1 MLFHETTK
9 KKNKKKLS
17 NSSLNFKLST
27 FNPKT
32 CIYAR
37 FSVSLQPNLSY
48 YALNKNIMAYRIAL
62 IGYGNIGRAA
72 EQAIIAAPDMELA
85 GIYHH
90 NDSLDTIQADAVL
103 LCTPTREV
111 EKFALQLLEKGIC
124 TVDSFDIHNQIVAL
138 RKSLDAAANAHQAV
152 SVVSAGWDPGSDS
165 VVRALLLAMAPQGI
179 TYTNFGPGRSM
190 GHTVAAKAIE
200 GIKNALSMTIPLG
213 TGVHRRMVYVE
224 LEEGAS
230 AAEVEKRLLAD
241 DYFAHDETHMIVVD
255 DVEALN
261 NVAHGVNL
269 VRSGV
274 SGNTHNQRFEFNM
287 TINNPALTAQVMVS
301 CARAAVRMQQAG
313 RYGAYTMIELAPI
326 DLLPGEKE
334 QLIKQLV

>member
-1 MLFHETTK
+1 
-9 KKNKKKLS
+9 
-17 NSSLNFKLST
+17 
-27 FNPKT
+27 
-32 CIYAR
+32 
-37 FSVSLQPNLSY
+37 
-48 YALNKNIMAYRIAL
+48 MAYRIAL
-62 IGYGNIGRAA
+62 IGYGNIGRAV
-72 EQAIIAAPDMELA
+72 EQAIIAAPDMELV

-90 NDSLDTIQADAVL
+90 NDSLEAIQADAVL

-111 EKFALQLLEKGIC
+111 EKFALQFLEKGIC

-138 RKSLDAAANAHQAV
+138 RDSLGIAAQTHKAV
-152 SVVSAGWDPGSDS
+152 SVIAAGWDPGSDS

-190 GHTVAAKAIE
+190 GHTVAAKAID
-200 GIKNALSMTIPLG
+200 GIKNALSITIPLG

-224 LEEGAS
+224 LEEGAD
-230 AAEVEKRLLAD
+230 AAVVEQKLLAD

-274 SGNTHNQRFEFNM
+274 SGSTHNQRFEFNM
-287 TINNPALTAQVMVS
+287 TINNPALTAQIMVS
-301 CARAAVRMQQAG
+301 CARAAIRMKQAE

-326 DLLPGEKE
+326 DLLPGDKE
-334 QLIKQLV
+334 NLIKTLV

>member
-1 MLFHETTK
+1 
-9 KKNKKKLS
+9 
-17 NSSLNFKLST
+17 
-27 FNPKT
+27 
-32 CIYAR
+32 
-37 FSVSLQPNLSY
+37 
-48 YALNKNIMAYRIAL
+48 MAFRIAL

-72 EQAIIAAPDMELA
+72 EHAIIAAPDMELA

-90 NDSLDTIQADAVL
+90 NDSLDSIQADAVL

-111 EKFALQLLEKGIC
+111 EKFALQLLDKGIC
-124 TVDSFDIHNQIVAL
+124 TVDSFDIHNLIVDL
-138 RKSLDAAANAHQAV
+138 RSSLHIAASEHGAV

-165 VVRALLLAMAPQGI
+165 VIRALLLAMAPQGI

-213 TGVHRRMVYVE
+213 TGLHRRMVYVE
-224 LEEGAS
+224 LEEGVI
-230 AAEVEKRLLAD
+230 AAEVEKKLLAD
-241 DYFAHDETHMIVVD
+241 EYFAHDETHMVVVD

-269 VRSGV
+269 VRNGV
-274 SGNTHNQRFEFNM
+274 SGSTHNQRFEFNM

-301 CARAAVRMQQAG
+301 CARAAIRMKENG

-334 QLIKQLV
+334 ALIRQLV